1 MRRRDRKLT
10 VDEERLWREVARSVA
25 PLRPRKAVEEE
36 DVSSKDTA
44 KAAEDELP
52 LGGAHPARVVPPP
65 AVKPTRLNAL
75 ADLTS
80 GHLVD
85 MDGRTAS
92 RLKRGRLEIDGRIDL
107 HGMTQDAAH
116 GALRAFIRR
125 GHGVG
130 WRCVLVITGKGQR
143 AEGGIGVLRRAV
155 PLWLNGG
162 DLRPLILGFSAAR
175 PQHGGDGAL
184 YVMLK
189 RKERT
194 LP

>member
-10 VDEERLWREVARSVA
+10 SDEERLWREVARTVA
-25 PLRPRKAVEEE
+25 PLRPGKATEEKE
-36 DVSSKDTA
+36 A
-44 KAAEDELP
+44 KGDDPVKGETDRP
-52 LGGAHPARVVPPP
+52 PPGGASPARVL
-65 AVKPTRLNAL
+65 PTPDPKGKRLNAL
-75 ADLTS
+75 AELKS

-85 MDGRTAS
+85 MDGRTAI

-107 HGMTQDAAH
+107 HGMTQDSAH
-116 GALRAFIRR
+116 GALRTFIRR
-125 GHGVG
+125 GHGMG

-155 PLWLNGG
+155 PLWLNGT
-162 DLRPLILGFSAAR
+162 DLRPMILGFSPAR